1 MFLWKNAVVLVVLLG
16 AVTLPAS
23 MLVRARWEKLYLA
36 RLFCCAVIAV
46 CLALSALPMI
56 ATQIGYLLLLTACFD
71 RRLPMA
77 ATYLFFLL
85 WTPAAGSLLAVSG
98 AYIAP
103 ITPFLTF
110 SGALLLGYL
119 LHPESHQKRTWV
131 ASDLAVLGFTLIYCI
146 CMSLRDTP
154 TGVARTVVTF
164 LVPYVLSYQI
174 VSRVRLGSPEIIL
187 RLFVVAAAAAGLLCL
202 FESLRH
208 WPLYAGIMGVKND
221 IWTVDA
227 PRTWLERGGIAR
239 AYGPFAHPL
248 TGGAMLGLAAVAA
261 WGLSRIR
268 GVSGPL
274 ALLGALILVGLGAT
288 LSRSGLVAV
297 AVGLMVF
304 QFLRGRYLL
313 AILVPLAGLV
323 IVFGLPI
330 LGGEDAR
337 FNAAYR
343 IGLLSGVPR
352 ALGGHMWLGYR
363 EAVAQGMLDSF
374 IQGQG
379 IVDLVNAYLALLVEG
394 GLVTVVAFLLFILS
408 AYPHYRAIKRLQP
421 GREQLIFAQVLIS
434 IHSATAVSLALLS
447 SWVAPMQLSFI
458 MVALLVALRTQLAAD
473 RAASRARPA
482 LVATAP
488 EELGERLPVLR

>member
-1 MFLWKNAVVLVVLLG
+1 MFLWKNAVVLFVLLG

-23 MLVRARWEKLYLA
+23 MLVRARWEKAYLV
-36 RLFCCAVIAV
+36 RLFFCGIVAV

-119 LHPESHQKRTWV
+119 LHPESHQRRKPV
-131 ASDLAVLGFTLIYCI
+131 ASDLAVLGFTLVYCV

-154 TGVARTVVTF
+154 TGIARTVVTF
-164 LVPYVLSYQI
+164 LIPYVLSYQI
-174 VSRVRLGSPEIIL
+174 LSRVKIGSPEVVL
-187 RLFVVAAAAAGLLCL
+187 RLFVFAAAAAGLLCL
-202 FESLRH
+202 FETIRH
-208 WPLYAGIMGVKND
+208 WPLYAGVMGVKND

-227 PRTWLERGGIAR
+227 PRIWLERGGIAR

-274 ALLGALILVGLGAT
+274 TVLGGLILLGLAAT
-288 LSRSGLVAV
+288 LSRSGMVAV

-304 QFLRGRYLL
+304 QFLRGRYWL
-313 AILVPLAGLV
+313 AVLVPLAGLL
-323 IVFGLPI
+323 IVLGLPI

-352 ALGGHMWLGYR
+352 ALGGHLWFGYR
-363 EAVAQGMLDSF
+363 EAVAQGLLDSF

-394 GLVTVVAFLLFILS
+394 GLVTVIAFLLFILS
-408 AYPHYRAIKRLQP
+408 AFPHYRAIKRLQP
-421 GREQLIFAQVLIS
+421 DREQLILAHVLIS

-458 MVALLVALRTQLAAD
+458 MVALLVALRTQLEAAG
-473 RAASRARPA
+473 ATARTRLP
-482 LVATAP
+482 LVAAVP
-488 EELGERLPVLR
+488 DEPGERLPVLR

>member
-1 MFLWKNAVVLVVLLG
+1 
-16 AVTLPAS
+16 
-23 MLVRARWEKLYLA
+23 
-36 RLFCCAVIAV
+36 
-46 CLALSALPMI
+46 
-56 ATQIGYLLLLTACFD
+56 
-71 RRLPMA
+71 
-77 ATYLFFLL
+77 
-85 WTPAAGSLLAVSG
+85 
-98 AYIAP
+98 
-103 ITPFLTF
+103 
-110 SGALLLGYL
+110 
-119 LHPESHQKRTWV
+119 
-131 ASDLAVLGFTLIYCI
+131 
-146 CMSLRDTP
+146 
-154 TGVARTVVTF
+154 VTF

>member
-1 MFLWKNAVVLVVLLG
+1 MFLWKNAVVLIVLLG
-16 AVTLPAS
+16 AVMLPAS

-36 RLFCCAVIAV
+36 RLFCCAMIAV

-352 ALGGHMWLGYR
+352 ALGGHMWFGYR

-488 EELGERLPVLR
+488 EEIGERLPVLR